1 MRVLKYITN
10 LILFIGIFI
19 VSDFY
24 VEARE
29 LKCNVEVNSDLIEGT
44 NKSVFNALQQSISDY
59 LNETE
64 WSNTTF
70 SPTEWIE
77 CNFFLTVKEY
87 SGNKISGDLQ
97 VQLVRPVYNSTYTT
111 LLFNYKDT
119 KIEFDYREGDQL
131 VFNDRV
137 WDNNLTGILN
147 FYAFL
152 FLALDFDSFS
162 LQGGQPFFDK
172 AASIVQQ
179 AQSSGENGW
188 KLYDDSRSRGAVLSA
203 FTDPSTR
210 AIRDLMYQYHRKGL
224 DEMATNPDKG
234 RLTITKS
241 LETISEIYEKAPMSV
256 VLSLFR
262 DAKLDELINIYSHA
276 PQSERE
282 KVYEILQTVFP
293 TDYDRLEKIRK
304 PDEK

>member
-1 MRVLKYITN
+1 MLKNITK
-10 LILFIGIFI
+10 LILFIGFTVFGGFHVI
-19 VSDFY
+19 
-24 VEARE
+24 ARE
-29 LKCNVEVNSDLIEGT
+29 LKCNVEVNSDVIEGT
-44 NKSVFNALQQSISDY
+44 NKSVFTSLQESISEY

-64 WSNTTF
+64 WTNNTF

-97 VQLVRPVYNSTYTT
+97 VQLVRPVYNSSYTTT
-111 LLFNYKDT
+111 LLNFKDS

-137 WDNNLTGILN
+137 WDGNLTGILN
-147 FYAFL
+147 FYAYL

-162 LQGGQPFFDK
+162 LQGGQPYFDK
-172 AASIVQQ
+172 AASIVQK
-179 AQSSGENGW
+179 AQSSGESGW

-210 AIRDLMYQYHRKGL
+210 VIRDLIYQYHRKGL
-224 DEMATNPDKG
+224 DEMSANPDKG
-234 RLTITKS
+234 RLNITKS
-241 LETISEIYEKAPMSV
+241 LDTISEIYEKSPMSV

-262 DAKLDELINIYSHA
+262 DAKLDELINLYSRA

-282 KVYEILQTVFP
+282 RAYEILLAAFP

-304 PDEK
+304 PEEN